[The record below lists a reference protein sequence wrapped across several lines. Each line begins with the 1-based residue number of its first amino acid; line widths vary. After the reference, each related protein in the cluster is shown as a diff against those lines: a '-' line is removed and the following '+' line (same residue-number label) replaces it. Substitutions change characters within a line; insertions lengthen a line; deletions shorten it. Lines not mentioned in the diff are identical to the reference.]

1 MITELFSADL
11 FEYQDIFAS
20 HLTMMV
26 YVYASLAMLMLN
38 AGVVLALSRQTE
50 KPAPLRLLHRVI

>member
-1 MITELFSADL
+1 MFIDL

-20 HLTMMV
+20 HLTTMV

-50 KPAPLRLLHRVI
+50 KPAPLRLLHRAI